1 MALYAIRR
9 HKAAVNAWCWVVSF
23 RRRGQLHDKRFYDLS
38 LGGSAAAK
46 AAAIAWRDAQLE
58 QIETLSMREFHAQV
72 RSNNTSGVP
81 GVHFIKTFQ
90 QPMGVWQAKIKLPDG
105 HKVHKS
111 FSVRRCGYDEAYAL
125 AVNARKELLQL
136 IEARAY
142 VKHPVAKR
150 KATETAKRSERTVD

>member
-58 QIETLSMREFHAQV
+58 EIETLSMREFHAQV

-81 GVHFIKTFQ
+81 GVHFNEQPRSKLRGIKE
-90 QPMGVWQAKIKLPDG
+90 PSKNSSRGKPRG
-105 HKVHKS
+105 
-111 FSVRRCGYDEAYAL
+111 
-125 AVNARKELLQL
+125 
-136 IEARAY
+136 IEPYR
-142 VKHPVAKR
+142 
-150 KATETAKRSERTVD
+150 D